1 MNKAI
6 KEIFNIIL
14 VILAAIL
21 MAVNINTFVY
31 TAGLLPGGFTGIVL
45 LIQNIF
51 QKYFNIKIPYS
62 LFLWI
67 LNLWPAL
74 SCFKNIGKR
83 FTVFVDD
90 YCFWSCYRFYSWIF
104 CN

>member
-1 MNKAI
+1 MNKII
-6 KEIFNIIL
+6 KESLNVLL
-14 VILAAIL
+14 VVIAAIL

-51 QKYFNIKIPYS
+51 LKYFNIKIPYS

-74 SCFKNIGKR
+74 ICLKNIGKR
-83 FTVFVDD
+83 FTIYLF
-90 YCFWSCYRFYSWIF
+90 
-104 CN
+104 

>member
-31 TAGLLPGGFTGIVL
+31 TAGLLPGGFTGIV
-45 LIQNIF
+45 
-51 QKYFNIKIPYS
+51 
-62 LFLWI
+62 
-67 LNLWPAL
+67 
-74 SCFKNIGKR
+74 
-83 FTVFVDD
+83 
-90 YCFWSCYRFYSWIF
+90 
-104 CN
+104 

>member
-1 MNKAI
+1 MNKII
-6 KEIFNIIL
+6 KESLNVLL
-14 VILAAIL
+14 VVIAAIL

-51 QKYFNIKIPYS
+51 LKYFNIKIPYS

-74 SCFKNIGKR
+74 ICLKILVNVSQ
-83 FTVFVDD
+83 
-90 YCFWSCYRFYSWIF
+90 FYLF
-104 CN
+104 